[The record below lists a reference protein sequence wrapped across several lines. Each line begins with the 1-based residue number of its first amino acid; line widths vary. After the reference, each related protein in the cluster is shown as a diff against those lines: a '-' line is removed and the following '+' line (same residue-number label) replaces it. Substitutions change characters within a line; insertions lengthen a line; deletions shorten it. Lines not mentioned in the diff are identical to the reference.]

1 MSNRHYRARRALAAP
16 GLSTGLSRL
25 ADAVPYVGSVLWHN
39 ARRHV
44 GGRDLAEAL
53 GRADQ
58 LVAKG
63 CGVSLDLFGVE
74 TGEVHTARVGDA
86 YADLV
91 TATSGRQPSVWLA
104 ADPSHLGL
112 RYSRSTCERALE
124 RIAGELGPGRR
135 LQIGA
140 ETEDLAEDTLR
151 VVLKVAAQGAP
162 VMATVQANLRRSSD
176 DAARLAAAGVPVR
189 LVKGA
194 FTESPKV
201 SWPRGE
207 RTDTSFARI
216 AHRVR
221 KEGGDITLA
230 THDRVLRETLLLSL
244 GPLPCEMSLGIR
256 PYDVEDLLRRG
267 IDTRVYIPYGPNW
280 MRFYLRRLAETPPR
294 RLSR

>member
-1 MSNRHYRARRALAAP
+1 MSARRYRPRRALAAP
-16 GLSTGLSRL
+16 GLSAGLSRL
-25 ADAVPYVGSVLWHN
+25 TDTVPHVGSVLWQY

-91 TATSGRQPSVWLA
+91 TATSGRRQAVWLS

-112 RYSRSTCERALE
+112 RESWSTCVRALE

-140 ETEDLAEDTLR
+140 ETEDLAENTLR
-151 VVLKVAAQGAP
+151 AVLKVAAQGAP

-207 RTDTSFARI
+207 WTDMSFARI
-216 AHRVR
+216 AHRIR
-221 KEGGDITLA
+221 KEGGDVTLA
-230 THDRVLRETLLLSL
+230 THDRLLRETLLLSL
-244 GPLPCEMSLGIR
+244 GPLPCEVSLGIR
-256 PYDVEDLLRRG
+256 PHDVDCLLRRG
-267 IDTRVYIPYGPNW
+267 IDTRVYIPYGPDW
-280 MRFYLRRLAETPPR
+280 LRFYLRRLAETPPR
-294 RLSR
+294 RLRK